1 MSTTPAV
8 PKTLDLAKEPI
19 EDPDKDP
26 RKDQRKERSAVR
38 SLLRLWP
45 YVRPVRG
52 RLFTAAVVAVVASC
66 AGLVIPLVL
75 KWMVDGPVAGRD
87 TGGVWLGALFLFLL
101 GVVEAVLFGLRRWLV
116 ARPLAG
122 VEAAMRADLYRHLQ
136 RLPVAFHDRWPSG
149 QLLSR
154 GTTDLMLLRMF
165 LAFPLTFL
173 LVNGVTILVGV
184 IIMLAQEWTLG
195 LVLLAPAV
203 PVMIVCWLFEKRYS
217 KVARQAQDQVG
228 DLTTLVEE
236 SVLGIRIIK
245 GFGRHRSQALAFRDL
260 SRTLRGTELA
270 KARLL
275 AAIFAAIT
283 ILPELAIGAA
293 LVLGTVQVADG
304 ELSTGTLVA
313 FLSTALALRWPI
325 ESIGFLLAMSQ
336 EAATATERY
345 FEVLDAEPES
355 GGAGSGAGAASRT
368 GSGTRAGTST
378 GSGMEAGTS
387 AGAAALHGGTRT
399 TVPHPATASGADAG
413 AEGGSG
419 AAAAATHGGTPT
431 AAAATASGA
440 ASGKGADAASAASAA
455 AHRGT
460 PTAAGAT
467 AGADAAAA
475 ATHSGT
481 RTAVPAPADAPDA
494 TSGEGASATPGADP
508 AVRRG
513 TPTAEAT
520 PAGALDVDVAAGVA
534 ATARH
539 GRTPTAAAATAR
551 ASDADTG
558 AGAGVAA
565 AAGHGGSP
573 AVTAIPA
580 TAPSA
585 AGTRTGG
592 LQFHGVRFRYPDAP
606 ADSTPILDR
615 IDLHIR
621 PGETMALVGA
631 TGTGKTTLT
640 ALVPRLHEV
649 TRGRITL
656 DGVDITDMPRETLR
670 ALVAV
675 AFEEPT
681 LFSASVGEN
690 VLMGAGSG
698 AGEAELNRA
707 LAVAQADFTHG
718 LPQGTDT
725 QVGEQGLSLSGGQRQ
740 RLALA
745 RAVVG
750 RPRFLVLDDP
760 LSALDVHTE
769 TLVEAALRRVLAE
782 TTALVVAHRPST
794 VLLADRVALLSRG
807 RIAAV
812 GTHHELLRT
821 NAEYAWLM
829 SGTAEGTADRTTGET
844 AAGTTEEDTR

>member
-1 MSTTPAV
+1 MPTTPA
-8 PKTLDLAKEPI
+8 PAADTPAEEATETEPA
-19 EDPDKDP
+19 
-26 RKDQRKERSAVR
+26 RSRSAVR

-45 YVRPVRG
+45 YVRPVRV
-52 RLFTAAVVAVVASC
+52 RLFTAAVVAVLASC
-66 AGLVIPLVL
+66 TGLVIPLVL
-75 KWMVDGPVAGRD
+75 KWIVDGPVADRD
-87 TGGVWLGALFLFLL
+87 TGGVWLGALYLLLL
-101 GVVEAVLFGLRRWLV
+101 GLAEAVLFGLRRWLV

-122 VEAAMRADLYRHLQ
+122 VEASMRADLYRHLQ

-173 LVNGVTILVGV
+173 LVNGVTILIGFV
-184 IIMLAQEWTLG
+184 IMLAQEWTLG

-275 AAIFAAIT
+275 AWIFAAIT

-345 FEVLDAEPES
+345 FEVMDAEPES
-355 GGAGSGAGAASRT
+355 VGTSSATGSSTDSAT
-368 GSGTRAGTST
+368 GSGT
-378 GSGMEAGTS
+378 
-387 AGAAALHGGTRT
+387 
-399 TVPHPATASGADAG
+399 ASG
-413 AEGGSG
+413 
-419 AAAAATHGGTPT
+419 
-431 AAAATASGA
+431 
-440 ASGKGADAASAASAA
+440 
-455 AHRGT
+455 
-460 PTAAGAT
+460 
-467 AGADAAAA
+467 
-475 ATHSGT
+475 
-481 RTAVPAPADAPDA
+481 
-494 TSGEGASATPGADP
+494 
-508 AVRRG
+508 
-513 TPTAEAT
+513 
-520 PAGALDVDVAAGVA
+520 VDLA
-534 ATARH
+534 
-539 GRTPTAAAATAR
+539 
-551 ASDADTG
+551 
-558 AGAGVAA
+558 
-565 AAGHGGSP
+565 
-573 AVTAIPA
+573 
-580 TAPSA
+580 
-585 AGTRTGG
+585 TGG
-592 LQFHGVRFRYPDAP
+592 LRFHAVQFRYPDAP
-606 ADSTPILDR
+606 AGSAPVLDR

-621 PGETMALVGA
+621 SGETMALVGG

-649 TRGRITL
+649 TAGRITL
-656 DGVDITDMPRETLR
+656 DGVDITEMPRETLR

-690 VLMGAGSG
+690 VLMGAEAH
-698 AGEAELNRA
+698 AGETELNRA
-707 LAVAQADFTHG
+707 LAVAQADFVHT
-718 LPQGTDT
+718 LPQDTDT

-769 TLVEAALRRVLAE
+769 ALVEAALRRVLAD

-794 VLLADRVALLSRG
+794 VMLADRVALLSEG
-807 RIAAV
+807 RITAV

-821 NAEYAWLM
+821 STEYAWLM
-829 SGTAEGTADRTTGET
+829 SGAAETTETTQET
-844 AAGTTEEDTR
+844 ATATTTATFEGDKR